1 MLEIFDRNRKR
12 AAIAENAHNVTE
24 DRQIN
29 SLWYLTFC
37 LPVDDV
43 KNDYCQ
49 PFYYVRW
56 NGGELYRI
64 MPSEATI
71 TETGTL
77 EYQCE
82 HVLSTLLDTV
92 MFGHFTVGNLGTY
105 TADCINFVLNRQTTK
120 NWVLS
125 ACDFRRQFEY
135 GWEQENLLSALFSIA
150 TPLENYMWVTDTSS
164 YPWKLSLKA
173 LSTSGKPELY
183 IRRKHNMLSYGV
195 QSDPQQI
202 CTRIYPLGYGEGVNQ
217 LTIKDVNNGVPYLQ
231 SPKKY
236 TDQYGVIERVWIDRR
251 YEDSESL
258 KAAAQAMLN
267 ELQEPAVSYDIGFVE
282 LDSETQNTAGI
293 GKKTRIFHPQTKTF
307 SDVFIT
313 GIRYNYTDIT
323 ESEITVSNKSVS
335 VASSVSD
342 LADRQRIEQSYA
354 QGATQI
360 YSQAL
365 QANCDSKTGAVMDFF
380 IPSEMRIVNK
390 VIAKIRMGKFLSYSK
405 STESAAEFVGSTST
419 IDAIYSTSDEGGGG
433 MVTSES
439 GGGQIST
446 SIEHV
451 DNRGTEYS
459 STVGTQATDDTTV
472 QIKIGTGGGNKTA
485 HTHSV
490 GATEPHSHKISSEES
505 HSHRLSNTSHNHEFK
520 VEKHSHDVNI
530 GQHTHDITIPGHNH
544 KVPIPAHSHN
554 IVPGIYQFGDA
565 KSFTIYVNGAKKTS
579 YVGTTAELNITNY
592 LLGDDKRIPRGS
604 WQSIEVRPDDLAY
617 ISIDLV
623 FQGFIQSRGDATV

>member
-1 MLEIFDRNRKR
+1 MLEIYDRNRKR
-12 AAIAENAHNVTE
+12 VAIAENAHNVTE

-120 NWVLS
+120 NWLLS
-125 ACDFRRQFEY
+125 ECDFRRQFEY
-135 GWEQENLLSALFSIA
+135 SWEQENLLSALFSIA

-173 LSTSGKPELY
+173 LSTSGKPGLY
-183 IRRKHNMLSYGV
+183 IRRKYNMLSYGV

-236 TDQYGVIERVWIDRR
+236 TDQYGIIERVWIDRR
-251 YEDSESL
+251 YEDAESL
-258 KAAAQAMLN
+258 KAAAQTMLN
-267 ELQEPAVSYDIGFVE
+267 ELQEPSVSYDIGFVE
-282 LDSETQNTAGI
+282 LDSEARNTAGI
-293 GKKTRIFHPQTKTF
+293 GKKARIFHPESSAFT
-307 SDVFIT
+307 DVFIT
-313 GIRYNYTDIT
+313 GVKYNYTDIT
-323 ESEITVSNKSVS
+323 QSEITVASKSIS
-335 VASSVSD
+335 IASSISD
-342 LADRQRIEQSYA
+342 LANRQRIEQSYS

-380 IPSEMRIVNK
+380 IPSEMRIINK
-390 VIAKIRMGKFLSYSK
+390 VLLKIRMGSFL
-405 STESAAEFVGSTST
+405 A
-419 IDAIYSTSDEGGGG
+419 
-433 MVTSES
+433 
-439 GGGQIST
+439 
-446 SIEHV
+446 
-451 DNRGTEYS
+451 YS
-459 STVGTQATDDTTV
+459 STTETSKTIATTTSTNDTISTTSTMSGERTKTTSSVKVQYTTDNGYVNFETV
-472 QIKIGTGGGNKTA
+472 VMDFTA
-485 HTHSV
+485 AHYHSIF
-490 GATEPHSHKISSEES
+490 TEP
-505 HSHRLSNTSHNHEFK
+505 
-520 VEKHSHDVNI
+520 HSHDVNI
-530 GQHTHDITIPGHNH
+530 PDHTHTFTMSAHEH
-544 KVPIPAHSHN
+544 KFTVPEHSHD
-554 IVPGIYQFGDA
+554 IIPGIYKFGNA
-565 KSFTIYVNGAKKTS
+565 KSFSIYINGAKKTS

-604 WQSIEVRPDDLAY
+604 WQSIEVRPDDLAH